1 MFKVLNVSKVVVYPW
16 WHNVAGSSGDIAL
29 LKLNKSVK
37 YTTTIRPL
45 CLPTNTEDTFSS
57 QLGTTIGWGITEDG
71 NQSEFLRE
79 VQF

>member
-1 MFKVLNVSKVVVYPW
+1 MVYPW

-37 YTTTIRPL
+37 YTTAIRPL
-45 CLPTNTEDTFSS
+45 CLPSISDETFGT

-79 VQF
+79 VLFC